1 MGKKRKQK
9 AVPAKAPAA
18 KRWRF
23 DSLLLPYYP
32 YVRGAGPVGDILAS
46 TAADL
51 GAGEE
56 EEEDEKNNDEK
67 HAEIQRE
74 FNTKLN
80 QATICY
86 YHAQIHQLQP
96 ANDQAVRVRAI
107 RASGVAKLKRMI
119 LKSGFSPDS
128 VITCFED
135 LEHTRKNGLTPLHQ
149 LAAEQPQTMGAVPFI
164 HHSSDPNAIQRR
176 LLYIDGNHRMQVNLC
191 YFCRLLLYLGCA
203 RAQRVHHQ

>member
-1 MGKKRKQK
+1 MSG
-9 AVPAKAPAA
+9 VLG
-18 KRWRF
+18 RWAIYWHRP
-23 DSLLLPYYP
+23 L
-32 YVRGAGPVGDILAS
+32 
-46 TAADL
+46 ADL
-51 GAGEE
+51 GAGQEE

-119 LKSGFSPDS
+119 LKRGFSPDS

-149 LAAEQPQTMGAVPFI
+149 LAEEQPQTMGAVPFI
-164 HHSSDPNAIQRR
+164 HHSSDPMLYNAAFFTLMAI
-176 LLYIDGNHRMQVNLC
+176 IA
-191 YFCRLLLYLGCA
+191 CRSLFVPFVGSYDI
-203 RAQRVHHQ
+203 

>member
-32 YVRGAGPVGDILAS
+32 HVRGAGSGGPTGDVLAS

-56 EEEDEKNNDEK
+56 EEEDEKSTDEK

-86 YHAQIHQLQP
+86 YHAQIHQLQ
-96 ANDQAVRVRAI
+96 R
-107 RASGVAKLKRMI
+107 
-119 LKSGFSPDS
+119 
-128 VITCFED
+128 
-135 LEHTRKNGLTPLHQ
+135 
-149 LAAEQPQTMGAVPFI
+149 
-164 HHSSDPNAIQRR
+164 
-176 LLYIDGNHRMQVNLC
+176 
-191 YFCRLLLYLGCA
+191 
-203 RAQRVHHQ
+203 

>member
-9 AVPAKAPAA
+9 PGPAKAPAA

-32 YVRGAGPVGDILAS
+32 CVRVTGPVGDVLAS

-56 EEEDEKNNDEK
+56 EEEDEKSTDEK

-80 QATICY
+80 K
-86 YHAQIHQLQP
+86 P
-96 ANDQAVRVRAI
+96 
-107 RASGVAKLKRMI
+107 
-119 LKSGFSPDS
+119 PS
-128 VITCFED
+128 VIT
-135 LEHTRKNGLTPLHQ
+135 TRRSINFNPLTTRPFVSGPYER
-149 LAAEQPQTMGAVPFI
+149 LAWQ
-164 HHSSDPNAIQRR
+164 SSS
-176 LLYIDGNHRMQVNLC
+176 G
-191 YFCRLLLYLGCA
+191 
-203 RAQRVHHQ
+203 

>member
-32 YVRGAGPVGDILAS
+32 CVRGAGPVGDILAS

-51 GAGEE
+51 GAGQGEE
-56 EEEDEKNNDEK
+56 EEEEKNNDEK

-86 YHAQIHQLQP
+86 YHAQIP
-96 ANDQAVRVRAI
+96 
-107 RASGVAKLKRMI
+107 ST
-119 LKSGFSPDS
+119 S
-128 VITCFED
+128 
-135 LEHTRKNGLTPLHQ
+135 
-149 LAAEQPQTMGAVPFI
+149 
-164 HHSSDPNAIQRR
+164 
-176 LLYIDGNHRMQVNLC
+176 
-191 YFCRLLLYLGCA
+191 A
-203 RAQRVHHQ
+203 R

>member
-9 AVPAKAPAA
+9 PVPAKAPPA

-51 GAGEE
+51 GAGED

-80 QATICY
+80 RATTCY

-96 ANDQAVRVRAI
+96 TPRSIN
-107 RASGVAKLKRMI
+107 
-119 LKSGFSPDS
+119 FSPL
-128 VITCFED
+128 T
-135 LEHTRKNGLTPLHQ
+135 TRLFVSGRYER
-149 LAAEQPQTMGAVPFI
+149 LAWQNSRG
-164 HHSSDPNAIQRR
+164 
-176 LLYIDGNHRMQVNLC
+176 
-191 YFCRLLLYLGCA
+191 
-203 RAQRVHHQ
+203 